1 MTSSKRRPVHADR
14 LALGAWI
21 AVALTPAGWVLGIVL
36 AFLSGEGEAKGIGP
50 VTPGMAAGLLFA
62 DGDISAK
69 LVGYGGLWLVALASL
84 IIAYAVGTSVLQ
96 WAYQRGDTLTA
107 AGLATMATNAVP
119 IAAAGFV
126 LFGETLVP
134 APVDQAVHPQPRGVV
149 DPAPHGTGSGHHDVR
164 PGRGLCGGTRPLLRR
179 AVDVLGVS
187 TGGSIALQFAADH
200 SGVVRRLVLVS
211 SGCRLGPRG
220 RQAQRQIAGLLRRAS
235 PRQAGAVL
243 VSMLGASPV
252 SQRTLAGVGWLLG
265 TRVVGRG
272 DPDLLATIEAEDA
285 FDLTQRLGSITQP
298 TLVVGGD
305 RDAFYG
311 SRVFQETAAL
321 LPRRRDPRTTD
332 LDRWGTARSE

>member
-1 MTSSKRRPVHADR
+1 MTGSKRRPVHADR

-96 WAYQRGDTLTA
+96 RGDALTA

-119 IAAAGFV
+119 IAAVFV

-164 PGRGLCGGTRPLLRR
+164 PGPGLCGGTRPLLRR
-179 AVDVLGVS
+179 ARRRPGCLDGRRHRVAVRCRPFGGGEAAGARQFRVPAGPAGPPGAAPDRRAAAPGKPPPGGGRIGVHARS
-187 TGGSIALQFAADH
+187 FPGVPAGTGR
-200 SGVVRRLVLVS
+200 SGMVARDQGGRQRRP
-211 SGCRLGPRG
+211 GPARHYRG
-220 RQAQRQIAGLLRRAS
+220 RGCIRPDATAWVDHATY
-235 PRQAGAVL
+235 A
-243 VSMLGASPV
+243 
-252 SQRTLAGVGWLLG
+252 
-265 TRVVGRG
+265 GRG
-272 DPDLLATIEAEDA
+272 
-285 FDLTQRLGSITQP
+285 
-298 TLVVGGD
+298 
-305 RDAFYG
+305 
-311 SRVFQETAAL
+311 
-321 LPRRRDPRTTD
+321 
-332 LDRWGTARSE
+332 W